1 MSFSTDMDRALDG
14 MKASQKTAVKS
25 AFTTVQTAL
34 SGEQV
39 TYGSPQQEQIGL
51 NEKLLGLAR
60 DVRAQM
66 R

>member
-14 MKASQKTAVKS
+14 METSQKAAVKS
-25 AFTTVQTAL
+25 AFTTLQTAL

-39 TYGSPQQEQIGL
+39 TYGSPQQERISL
-51 NEKLLGLAR
+51 NEKLLGMGR
-60 DVRAQM
+60 EIRAQM